1 MELIPILSTI
11 VLVATISTFLLAIG
25 AYILFKIRE
34 KKGTYIYPKQ
44 PSCVE
49 AELIAPIEE
58 KEEIKPVKAEENA
71 EPKSIHPIIEK
82 EKQKSTDLRFQEYKK
97 EGIKIKEPE
106 EQKKG
111 EDIPD
116 SIERTKFLKYTS
128 EGYVPPKED
137 KDSGAMRWR

>member
-34 KKGTYIYPKQ
+34 KKGIHIYPKQ

-49 AELIAPIEE
+49 AELVAPIGE

-71 EPKSIHPIIEK
+71 EPKSTEPINEK
-82 EKQKSTDLRFQEYKK
+82 EKQKSADLRFQEYKK
-97 EGIKIKEPE
+97 EGIVKKEPAE
-106 EQKKG
+106 EKKG
-111 EDIPD
+111 DDISD
-116 SIERTKFLKYTS
+116 GKESSKFLKYTS